1 MGQQRKKIK
10 IGVELS
16 VYKVKY
22 KKTKRMMDLYPA
34 INEDFQKIVDK
45 ATSKMIFG
53 TDKEYSY
60 KVEPVHD
67 KSTGVTAF
75 APVFYVGNSKVSMP
89 DPSDPSKRKAVD
101 GMSIM
106 KVIIQRAIK
115 GMKAG
120 KSNILTA
127 TTEDIRPTRST
138 TTP

>member
-1 MGQQRKKIK
+1 M
-10 IGVELS
+10 
-16 VYKVKY
+16 
-22 KKTKRMMDLYPA
+22 
-34 INEDFQKIVDK
+34 
-45 ATSKMIFG
+45 
-53 TDKEYSY
+53 
-60 KVEPVHD
+60 HD